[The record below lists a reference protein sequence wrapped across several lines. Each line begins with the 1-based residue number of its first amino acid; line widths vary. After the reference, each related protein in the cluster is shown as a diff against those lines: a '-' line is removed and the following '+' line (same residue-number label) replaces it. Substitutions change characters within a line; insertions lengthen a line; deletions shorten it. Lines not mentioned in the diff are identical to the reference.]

1 MHRLVHLRS
10 MTCAL
15 IQLALALQ
23 VLDAATGKWVN
34 TTIAL
39 GPGSPPLSVLVTPVA
54 PPGASYAQIRYAP
67 NLWPQCAVYSLSN
80 QVPLDVFVA
89 NISSTGLL
97 APPLPPRALA
107 ASLPVHVQQPARPAV
122 SPWTSWKGRAVPP
135 LPPPGVAAATPPLG
149 YNSWN
154 AFHTNLDDNVMR
166 KVADALVSTG
176 LAAAGYSFVNMDD
189 GWQVDR
195 YANGTIVADPARF
208 PYGIRAVADYVHG
221 LGLRF
226 GVYTSQTQFTCQ
238 ERPGSYEFETVDI
251 DTYCAWGV
259 DYLKVCARMCVGVVN
274 TSRFRVSLGP
284 STSPRPPPPSPPAD

>member
-1 MHRLVHLRS
+1 MDQLVDD
-10 MTCAL
+10 L
-15 IQLALALQ
+15 IGLDLGGGTHPTFSCELCGIERIVNQAN
-23 VLDAATGKWVN
+23 LDAHLQGRRHRAATRAAAVAAGAPAEHSCQLCELSCN
-34 TTIAL
+34 SAL
-39 GPGSPPLSVLVTPVA
+39 SLATHLAGRRHRA
-54 PPGASYAQIRYAP
+54 AAAAQPGAAQAEAP
-67 NLWPQCAVYSLSN
+67 
-80 QVPLDVFVA
+80 
-89 NISSTGLL
+89 
-97 APPLPPRALA
+97 LA
-107 ASLPVHVQQPARPAV
+107 AAA
-122 SPWTSWKGRAVPP
+122 AA
-135 LPPPGVAAATPPLG
+135 PPGVAAATPPLG